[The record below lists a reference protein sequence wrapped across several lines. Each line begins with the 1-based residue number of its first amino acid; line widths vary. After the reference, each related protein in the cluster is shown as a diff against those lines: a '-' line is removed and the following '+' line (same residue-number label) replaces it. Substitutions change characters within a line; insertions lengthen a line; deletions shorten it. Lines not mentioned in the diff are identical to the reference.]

1 MRRYRLFSGSVA
13 VLAVLLTSGC
23 FYSDKPL
30 LARSEYV
37 QPIRGGLWES
47 LAPVATAEWRT
58 MSKAERTANH
68 CRTINSKPYCGE
80 RVRITALPDK
90 GYQLRDDGKDDFD
103 AFQLARLSGD
113 DFIAQQLHDDGSAE
127 YALATTI
134 GADQFALRLPTCSR
148 DTFLH
153 VYAPPAEPG
162 SSKCL
167 VADRARLGKLF
178 NDYRAKPLLG
188 EEKVYRRI
196 GD

>member
-1 MRRYRLFSGSVA
+1 MRRYRLFSGSIA

-30 LARSEYV
+30 LTFSESSH
-37 QPIRGGLWES
+37 PIRGGLWEN

-58 MSKAERTANH
+58 MSEAEKTANH
-68 CRTINSKPYCGE
+68 CRMIDNKPYCGE
-80 RVRITALPDK
+80 QVRIVQLK
-90 GYQLRDDGKDDFD
+90 GRQYRLYEDGKDDFD
-103 AFQLARLSGD
+103 TFQLAWLSGD

-127 YALATTI
+127 YALASKI
-134 GADQFALRLPTCSR
+134 GADQFSLRLPSCSR

-153 VYAPPAEPG
+153 VYAPPVEPG

-167 VADRARLGKLF
+167 VADRERLGKLF
-178 NDYRAKPLLG
+178 TDYRAKPLLG